1 MLQNIV
7 YMYKKNYI
15 TLHLHLIDYT
25 DRLHRIDNRFFYLAR
40 LLQ

>member
-7 YMYKKNYI
+7 YMYKKYYI
-15 TLHLHLIDYT
+15 TLHLYLVNYT
-25 DRLHRIDNRFFYLAR
+25 DRLYRIDNEFFNLAR